1 MRPPFAPT
9 GGHIPGAESRSSGGT
24 KRFRNILLLA
34 SLDEGPVPRRVFQRA
49 LSFARANKAKL
60 TLIDVLR
67 GPELFREV
75 LPPGSLARFRAD
87 RRRSLTRLAAV
98 AQERD
103 VETETEL
110 AVGKSFLEIIRK
122 VRRSE
127 HDLVITTGGRSLGA
141 GVIDSTTL
149 QLMRRCPCA
158 TWVLRAHAANRLTRV
173 LAAIDPDPA
182 DPEKDSLNRRI
193 VELATSMAKLERG
206 VLHVVH
212 VWQLP
217 GAPPGSGEVWKS
229 WAASARG
236 EINRRLS
243 EFLAEYDLGPDP
255 RLHLV
260 TGRPAVAIS
269 ELASEERIDLLVM
282 GTFCRTG
289 VRRFFIGNT
298 AEGVLERVDCSLLT
312 VKPDGL
318 VSPIQLA

>member
-1 MRPPFAPT
+1 M
-9 GGHIPGAESRSSGGT
+9 ES
-24 KRFRNILLLA
+24 FRNILFVA
-34 SLDEGPVPRRVFQRA
+34 GLDHGPVPRRALERA
-49 LSFARANKAKL
+49 LSLARANRAKL
-60 TLIDVLR
+60 TFIDVVHE
-67 GPELFREV
+67 PELFREI
-75 LPPGSLARFRAD
+75 LPPGILARVRGD
-87 RRRSLTRLAAV
+87 RCRLLTRLAAV
-98 AQERD
+98 AQERG
-103 VETETEL
+103 VETETEP
-110 AVGKSFLEIIRK
+110 AAGKPFLEITRK
-122 VRRSE
+122 VQRSE
-127 HDLVITTGGRSLGA
+127 HDLVITTGGSSLGEGA
-141 GVIDSTTL
+141 IDRTTM

-158 TWVLRAHAANRLTRV
+158 TWVLRAHAANRFTRV

-217 GAPPGSGEVWKS
+217 RIPPGSSGEVWKR
-229 WAASARG
+229 WEATARS

-255 RLHLV
+255 RVHLV
-260 TGRPAVAIS
+260 AGRPAVAIS

-312 VKPDGL
+312 VKPDGF
-318 VSPIQLA
+318 VSPIRLPGFQMSDRAPADPEAR